1 MKSYLL
7 VRSLLLRSL
16 LGVGLGMLIASS
28 ASADRYGHHHRDDV
42 YTTTYISYDSPR
54 RDYDSPRY
62 DDDYGR
68 VIEARP
74 IYQRVAVDVPRESC
88 GVRTVAYEERR
99 RSGDS
104 FTGTVLGGLVGA
116 AIGHELGNG
125 RGAATAAGGLIG
137 ASIGNDASRGGRAVS
152 YRDQE
157 VCSTRYRTEYQER
170 IVGYDVSYSYHGR
183 VYQTQTDRHPGDRI
197 AVAVDVHPRY

>member
-7 VRSLLLRSL
+7 IRSLVCRGLLAA
-16 LGVGLGMLIASS
+16 GLGMLVASH
-28 ASADRYGHHHRDDV
+28 ALADRYDHHHHRDDV
-42 YTTTYISYDSPR
+42 YSTTYISYE
-54 RDYDSPRY
+54 SPRY
-62 DDDYGR
+62 QEDYGR

-74 IYQRVAVDVPRESC
+74 IYQRVAVDVPRQSC
-88 GVRTVAYEERR
+88 DVRTVAYEERR
-99 RSGDS
+99 RDGDS
-104 FTGTVLGGLVGA
+104 FAGTVLGGLVGA

-137 ASIGNDASRGGRAVS
+137 ASIGNDASRGRRAVS

-170 IVGYDVSYSYHGR
+170 IVGYDVSYSYRGR